1 MDWTLIIT
9 KLVPSFFSVVIA
21 WITYKQVTETSEIDR
36 NSDELAELKKK
47 IDSLEEENDR
57 LKEKIEGLRIKNKL
71 LKLQIESLEQDKEL
85 EKEKIIQYKK
95 RILDLKKELSEYE

>member
-1 MDWTLIIT
+1 MNWTEIIT

-21 WITYKQVTETSEIDR
+21 WITYKQVTETSETDR

-47 IDSLEEENDR
+47 IDSLEDEIKK
-57 LKEKIEGLRIKNKL
+57 LQTKNKL
-71 LKLQIESLEQDKEL
+71 LKLKIESLEQDKEI

-95 RILDLKKELSEYE
+95 IILELRKRLSEYE

>member
-1 MDWTLIIT
+1 MNWTLIIV

-21 WITYKQVTETSEIDR
+21 WITYKQVTETSEITK

-47 IDSLEEENDR
+47 IDILEDKTKK
-57 LKEKIEGLRIKNKL
+57 LQTKNRL
-71 LKLQIESLEQDKEL
+71 LKLQIKSLEQDSEI

-95 RILDLKKELSEYE
+95 KILDLRKRLDEYESSQ

>member
-1 MDWTLIIT
+1 MNWTLIIV

-21 WITYKQVTETSEIDR
+21 WITYKQVTETSEINK

-47 IDSLEEENDR
+47 NDILEDKTKK
-57 LKEKIEGLRIKNKL
+57 LQTKNRL
-71 LKLQIESLEQDKEL
+71 LKLQIESLEQDSEI

-95 RILDLKKELSEYE
+95 KILDLRKLLDEYESS

>member
-1 MDWTLIIT
+1 MNWTLIIV

-21 WITYKQVTETSEIDR
+21 WITYKQVTETSEITK

-47 IDSLEEENDR
+47 NDILEDKTKK
-57 LKEKIEGLRIKNKL
+57 LQTKNRL
-71 LKLQIESLEQDKEL
+71 LKLQIESLEQDSAI

-95 RILDLKKELSEYE
+95 KILDLRKRLDEYESS

>member
-1 MDWTLIIT
+1 MNWTLIIV

-21 WITYKQVTETSEIDR
+21 WITYKQVTETSEITK

-47 IDSLEEENDR
+47 NDILED
-57 LKEKIEGLRIKNKL
+57 KIKKLQTKNKL
-71 LKLQIESLEQDKEL
+71 LRLQIESLEKDSEI

-95 RILDLKKELSEYE
+95 VILDLRKRLDEYESSQ

>member
-1 MDWTLIIT
+1 MDWTTIII

-21 WITYKQVTETSEIDR
+21 WITYKQVTETSETDR

-47 IDSLEEENDR
+47 IDSLEDEIKK
-57 LKEKIEGLRIKNKL
+57 LQTKNKL
-71 LKLQIESLEQDKEL
+71 LRLQIESLEQDKEI

-95 RILDLKKELSEYE
+95 ITLELRKRLSEHE